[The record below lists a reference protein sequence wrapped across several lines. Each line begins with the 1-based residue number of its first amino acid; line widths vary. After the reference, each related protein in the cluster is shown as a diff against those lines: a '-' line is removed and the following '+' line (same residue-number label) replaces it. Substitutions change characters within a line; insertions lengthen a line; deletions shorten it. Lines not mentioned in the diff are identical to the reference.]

1 MGKKHRNLIGRI
13 ADPDNLR
20 RAYHRTARGKRG
32 TLGYLE
38 FKEFAPLNL
47 RLLRDE
53 IADGSYRPG
62 APRTF
67 TVLEPKPRLITALP
81 FRDRV
86 AQHALVAVIGP
97 IFEATLLPRT
107 FACREG
113 MGTHAGAARVQADMR
128 RLLSGR
134 DRAPLYAL
142 KTDFAKYFPSIDRAV
157 LHGLIRR
164 KVSCAAT
171 LDLIAAMVPQHGRG
185 LPIGSLTSQLF
196 ANVYGGEVDRH
207 IHMDLGHR
215 RWVRYMDDI
224 VVLEHDPA
232 RLRQSKASIEA
243 FAGERLGLR
252 LSKWSIQS
260 VSRGVNFLGYRIWPG
275 HKLLRRQSVVRARRK
290 LRRLRAGGDIEAL
303 RRFVAAWRGHA
314 GHADSHNLLVSL
326 KLRRRSR

>member
-1 MGKKHRNLIGRI
+1 MGKKHRNLIGLI
-13 ADPDNLR
+13 ADDDNLR
-20 RAYHRTARGKRG
+20 RAYHRTARGKRD
-32 TLGYLE
+32 TLGFLE

-47 RLLRDE
+47 KRLRDE

-62 APRTF
+62 TPRLF

-86 AQHALVAVIGP
+86 AQHALVAIIGP

-128 RLLSGR
+128 RLGG
-134 DRAPLYAL
+134 PLYAL

-171 LDLIAAMVPQHGRG
+171 LDLIAAMVPPTGCG

-215 RWVRYMDDI
+215 HWVRYMDDI

-232 RLRQSKASIEA
+232 RLRESKASIEV
-243 FAGERLGLR
+243 FAGEKLGLR

-290 LRRLRAGGDIEAL
+290 LRRLRAGGDIAAL

-314 GHADSHNLLVSL
+314 SHADSHNLLVSL